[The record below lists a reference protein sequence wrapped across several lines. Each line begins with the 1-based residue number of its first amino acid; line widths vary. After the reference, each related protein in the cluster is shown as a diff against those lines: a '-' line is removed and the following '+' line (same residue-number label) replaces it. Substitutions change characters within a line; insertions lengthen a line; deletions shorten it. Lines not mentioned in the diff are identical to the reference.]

1 MENRKLF
8 RTTLSLYQHHVLN
21 SNLSL
26 MNLYQKQL
34 MSDYKHLCNQ
44 KDLKK
49 IQKRYKVILLIK
61 ILMKF
66 MQKKQEP
73 EKPTLFFFQTPH
85 VIGKFLRGWQMDVQ
99 MEIIL
104 NLIQEFSRKY
114 SASNLFKIGRGIQK
128 D

>member
-1 MENRKLF
+1 MQPKRLK
-8 RTTLSLYQHHVLN
+8 
-21 SNLSL
+21 
-26 MNLYQKQL
+26 
-34 MSDYKHLCNQ
+34 
-44 KDLKK
+44 KDTKK
-49 IQKRYKVILLIK
+49 IQSDLTDKDIDEIYAE
-61 ILMKF
+61 
-66 MQKKQEP
+66 KQEP